1 MKRIT
6 GLLFIAALA
15 VGLLSSCT
23 TAPVTKVQDYIK
35 GTGDQLF
42 IELRDRNYV
51 GEIYSRSYNI
61 NSIGCVYLD
70 VEKGYIRLDFG
81 IAGEGGR
88 SHHESFLID
97 LNQTFI
103 EWLKKHTLY
112 AEQQAQ

>member
-6 GLLFIAALA
+6 GLLFIMALA
-15 VGLLSSCT
+15 TGLLSGCT

-42 IELRDRNYV
+42 IELRDRNYG
-51 GEIYSRSYNI
+51 GEIYSRSYNV
-61 NSIGCVYLD
+61 NSIFCVYL
-70 VEKGYIRLDFG
+70 EKGYIHVYLG
-81 IAGEGGR
+81 IAGDGGR
-88 SHHESFLID
+88 SRYELFPID

-112 AEQQAQ
+112 AEQPSQ